1 MTEETAPEET
11 EGSLVETPVLDL
23 DALLD
28 GLSDIRAKEA
38 GEEEVEEHP
47 PGEHSDDDGPSSDV
61 SSTDTGGGEAG
72 GGGYESTSATV
83 PPGMVAVGDD
93 YISEQEARALLDL
106 NRQVKEDPAK
116 AAAIAAALGGHVP
129 AQEAP
134 APVHSDALPEWIDP
148 DDAAAVAQH
157 RETQELRSEL
167 ARIRE
172 ADQRREAQVQAQ
184 LEQSRR
190 GQVVDAWRDAV
201 ATFRTA
207 HPDLDEADIKTL
219 ADRAAGLGMLANPEA
234 VGGSLRGGFEIALD
248 AALWATP
255 QYRERAMSGATLP
268 TKQEQSQSRKKK
280 ASALSSTSGSSPR
293 TQSTEATPTTRSE
306 VMQAGLAFL
315 REGAG
320 VSE

>member
-1 MTEETAPEET
+1 
-11 EGSLVETPVLDL
+11 LDL

-28 GLSDIRAKEA
+28 GLSDIRAEEA
-38 GEEEVEEHP
+38 GEEAEDDPSVEHE
-47 PGEHSDDDGPSSDV
+47 DDSVQSSDV
-61 SSTDTGGGEAG
+61 SSTDNGGGEAG
-72 GGGYESTSATV
+72 GDGHESASASV

-93 YISEQEARALLDL
+93 FISEQEARALLDL

-129 AQEAP
+129 TQEAP
-134 APVHSDALPEWIDP
+134 APVQSDALPEWIDP
-148 DDAAAVAQH
+148 DDATAVAQH

-172 ADQRREAQVQAQ
+172 AEQRREAEFRTQQ
-184 LEQSRR
+184 EQSRR

-207 HPDLDEADIKTL
+207 HPDFDEADIKVL

-255 QYRERAMSGATLP
+255 QYRERAMSGATVP
-268 TKQEQSQSRKKK
+268 SKQEQSASRKQK